1 MDSDIALAGAYE
13 DRPGGSGAWP
23 ELMPG
28 DVEEFGFDENPWA
41 WADFPGKGETERV
54 DIAGAHVTAVLV
66 TLDAAR
72 WLPATLEALAKLDT
86 RPTRLI
92 AIDNASTDATRT
104 LLDRAHDQGVLD
116 AVYGGSREFGFGD
129 AVNAALELDIAN
141 LQDDADTIGFRAVSA
156 RDTYW
161 LWLLHDD
168 AVVAPDALYQLLA
181 HVTTDQSIDLTG
193 PKLLLPRRRHGGQ
206 PISEIGVSISDTGRR
221 ELDLDVD
228 EIDQGQRDEPQERL
242 GVSTCGML
250 VRTAVWEQLDGLDP
264 ALPVFRDGVEF
275 GWRAHLNGY
284 RVVTTP
290 RAQLTHRQVGRAG
303 LRPHGLTGRRP
314 GKVDRLLGMLV
325 VAGHAPAKRL
335 PLVWLRLVWSCLL
348 RAVGYLIGK
357 VPGRALDEIL
367 ALGSFVAH
375 PGQLRGLRRRT
386 AAIDPAPGTDEVV
399 DSLRPPWWSG
409 LQVGLDA
416 LTGTASERYRL
427 VAGDSDVA
435 SIDELTGDDFS
446 SAIDARPKNVWLS
459 PAAITVAAAI
469 VASFIAARS
478 LLGSGSL
485 VAPALLPAHDSVVG
499 LWRTVVSAIPGA
511 PAQVTPPWE
520 ALAALASTAVFGQP
534 EWFTTLLLCGVV
546 PLSLLAA
553 YPLARRVINDRRVRL
568 WVCGTY
574 ALLPVLLGGTNQGRL
589 ALSVVAIGLPLLVMA
604 ARALVLRRTRTPEAW
619 RGGWGA
625 GVVLVALV
633 AFEPSMI
640 IFAVLVGILGA
651 IVLRRSPRKIG
662 RIGIALGVPLVVLLP
677 WWPTLISAPG
687 RLFVG
692 PDSALTGVTPA
703 APVWQLLLGR
713 EVGPGLPPLWVG
725 AVIFGVIWVVA
736 LLGLA
741 RRPARRAVVAAWAAA
756 LVAFGMAVVL
766 SRLVVSV
773 PPAGTEVRPWAGSYL
788 LLGFAALIISGG
800 MGLDGFSADVKERSF
815 SWLQPATVIAGIVVC
830 LISAG
835 GAVWWVL
842 AGAHGPI
849 ERSRLDAIPPYVM
862 NAMKSDARP
871 RLLAI
876 DLIDGT
882 ARYSVLADDHL
893 RLGDAD
899 RGFTF
904 GGSVAARE
912 QVDDLVVRLVA
923 GTADSDINPQLTN
936 LGIGY
941 VWVTGANDDIQAR
954 IDNTPGL
961 GTASGN
967 ERGIVW
973 KLEPTVARTVVVDG
987 SARLPIGTPP
997 APVPAGKQ
1005 QRQLRIGESAD
1016 VRWRAELNGST
1027 LAPAADGW
1035 QQVFALPADGGTVTY
1050 TLPSLMPWL
1059 LPLQGLVLLI
1069 AGVLA
1074 APAIRR
1080 PEVRDPAKTARRAAT
1095 LSELA

>member
-1 MDSDIALAGAYE
+1 MDSHITLTGSYE
-13 DRPGGSGAWP
+13 DRPGGSGAWSG
-23 ELMPG
+23 LMPV
-28 DVEEFGFDENPWA
+28 DVEDYGFDENPWA
-41 WADFPGKGETERV
+41 WADYV
-54 DIAGAHVTAVLV
+54 DEENHRADVTGAHVTAVLV

-86 RPTRLI
+86 RPARLI
-92 AIDNASTDATRT
+92 AIDNASKDATRT
-104 LLDRAHDQGVLD
+104 LLDRANNDGVLD
-116 AVYGGSREFGFGD
+116 AVYDGRREFGFGT
-129 AVNAALELDIAN
+129 AVETALELDAAN

-156 RDTYW
+156 EDSHW

-168 AVVAPDALYQLLA
+168 AVPAPDALYQLLA

-206 PISEIGVSISDTGRR
+206 PISEVGVSISGTGRR
-221 ELDLDVD
+221 ELDLDMD
-228 EIDQGQRDEPQERL
+228 EIDQGQRDQPQERL

-250 VRTAVWEQLDGLDP
+250 VRTAIWEQLNGLDP

-284 RVVTTP
+284 SVVTTP
-290 RAQLTHRQVGRAG
+290 RAQVTHRQVGRAG

-325 VAGHAPAKRL
+325 VAGHADSKML
-335 PLVWLRLVWSCLL
+335 PLVWLRLVWSCLV

-357 VPGRALDEIL
+357 VPGRALDEML
-367 ALGSFVAH
+367 ALGAFIAH
-375 PGQLRGLRRRT
+375 PRRI
-386 AAIDPAPGTDEVV
+386 AAFRKRVAAVDPVPGTREVV
-399 DSLRPPWWSG
+399 ESLRPRWWSG
-409 LQVGLDA
+409 LQVGVDA
-416 LTGTASERYRL
+416 VTGAASERYRSL
-427 VAGDSDVA
+427 AGDTDVA
-435 SIDELTGDDFS
+435 TLDELTGDDFS
-446 SAIDARPKNVWLS
+446 SANDERPRNVWLN
-459 PAAITVAAAI
+459 PVALTVAVAV

-478 LLGSGSL
+478 LFGRGSL
-485 VAPALLPAHDSVVG
+485 VGPALLPAHDSLIT
-499 LWRTVVSAIPGA
+499 LWRTVISAIPGA
-511 PAQVTPPWE
+511 PAQVTPPWV
-520 ALAALASTAVFGQP
+520 ALTALGSTVLFGQP
-534 EWFTTLLLCGVV
+534 EWFSTLLICGAV

-553 YPLARRVINDRRVRL
+553 YPVVRRVINDRRVRL
-568 WVCGTY
+568 WVSATY
-574 ALLPVLLGGTNQGRL
+574 ALLPALLGGTNQGRL
-589 ALSVVAIGLPLLVMA
+589 TLSVVAIGLPLLVLA
-604 ARALVLRRTRTPEAW
+604 ARGLVLRRTRTPEAW

-651 IVLRRSPRKIG
+651 VVLRRTPRKIG
-662 RIGIALGVPLVVLLP
+662 RIAIALGVPLVVLLP
-677 WWPTLISAPG
+677 WWPSLISAPG

-692 PDSALTGVTPA
+692 PDSVLDGVAPA
-703 APVWQLLLGR
+703 PEVWQLLLGR

-725 AVIFGVIWVVA
+725 AVVFGVIWIVA

-741 RRPARRAVVAAWAAA
+741 RRPARRAVLAAWAAA
-756 LVAFGMAVVL
+756 LLALSMAAVL
-766 SRLVVSV
+766 SKLVVAV
-773 PPAGTEVRPWAGSYL
+773 PPAGTDVRPWVGSYL
-788 LLGFAALIISGG
+788 LLGFAALLIGGG
-800 MGLDGFSADVKERSF
+800 MGLDGVSADMQERSF
-815 SWLQPATVIAGIVVC
+815 SWLQPASVLAGIAVC
-830 LISAG
+830 LVSVG

-849 ERSRLDAIPPYVM
+849 ERARLNAIPPYVM
-862 NAMKSDARP
+862 NDLKSDTRP

-876 DLIDGT
+876 DLSRGS
-882 ARYSVLADDHL
+882 ARYAVLADDYI

-904 GGSVAARE
+904 GGSVAAGQ
-912 QVDDLVVRLVA
+912 QVDDLVVRIVA
-923 GTADSDINPQLTN
+923 GTADADINPQLTS

-941 VWVTGANDDIQAR
+941 LWVTGADQDVKAR

-967 ERGIVW
+967 DRGIVW
-973 KLEPTVARTVVVDG
+973 KLEPAVARTVLVEG
-987 SARLPIGTPP
+987 PQRLAVGRSP
-997 APVPAGKQ
+997 ASVPAGAD
-1005 QRQLRIGESAD
+1005 QRQLQIGEAAD
-1016 VRWRAELNGST
+1016 VRWQAKLNGQALT
-1027 LAPAADGW
+1027 PASDGW
-1035 QQVFALPADGGTVTY
+1035 QQVFAVPAGAGTVTY
-1050 TLPSLMPWL
+1050 VLPSVMPWL
-1059 LPLQGLVLLI
+1059 LLAQGLVLLV

>member
-1 MDSDIALAGAYE
+1 MDSHITLTGSNE

-23 ELMPG
+23 ELMPVN
-28 DVEEFGFDENPWA
+28 VEDFGFDENPWA
-41 WADFPGKGETERV
+41 WADYVDDETERV
-54 DIAGAHVTAVLV
+54 DISAAHVVAVLV

-72 WLPATLEALAKLDT
+72 WLPATLEALAELDT

-92 AIDNASTDATRT
+92 AIDNASSDATRA

-116 AVYGGSREFGFGD
+116 AVYEGQRDFGFGT
-129 AVNAALELDIAN
+129 AVEAALESEAAN
-141 LQDDADTIGFRAVSA
+141 LQDDADTIGFRAISA
-156 RDTYW
+156 HDTRW

-168 AVVAPDALYQLLA
+168 AVPAPDALYQLLA
-181 HVTTDQSIDLTG
+181 HVTIDPSIDLTG

-206 PISEIGVSISDTGRR
+206 PISEVGVTISGTGRR

-250 VRTAVWEQLDGLDP
+250 VRTTVWEQLDGLDP

-303 LRPHGLTGRRP
+303 LRPRGLTGRRP

-325 VAGHAPAKRL
+325 VAGHAPRKRL

-357 VPGRALDEIL
+357 VPGRALDEMQ

-375 PGQLRGLRRRT
+375 PGRLRELRKRT
-386 AAIDPAPGTDEVV
+386 AAIDPAPGTGEFVE
-399 DSLRPPWWSG
+399 SLRPPWWSG
-409 LQVGLDA
+409 LRVGLDT
-416 LTGTASERYRL
+416 LTGAASERYRL

-435 SIDELTGDDFS
+435 TIDELTGDDFS
-446 SAIDARPKNVWLS
+446 SAIDDRPRNVWLS
-459 PAAITVAAAI
+459 PAAITTALAV
-469 VASFIAARS
+469 VASLIAARS
-478 LLGSGSL
+478 LFGRGSL
-485 VAPALLPAHDSVVG
+485 VAPALLPAHDNLIT
-499 LWRTVVSAIPGA
+499 LWRTVISAIPGA

-520 ALAALASTAVFGQP
+520 ALVALGSTAMFGQP
-534 EWFTTLLLCGVV
+534 EWLTTLLLCGVV
-546 PLSLLAA
+546 PLTLLAA
-553 YPLARRVINDRRVRL
+553 YPLARRLINDRRVRL
-568 WVCGTY
+568 WVSGTY

-589 ALSVVAIGLPLLVMA
+589 ALSVVAISLPLLAMA

-692 PDSALTGVTPA
+692 PDSALAGVTPA
-703 APVWQLLLGR
+703 APAWQLLLGR
-713 EVGPGLPPLWVG
+713 DVGPGLPPLWVG
-725 AVIFGVIWVVA
+725 AVIFGVIWLVA

-741 RRPARRAVVAAWAAA
+741 RRPARRAVLAAWAVA
-756 LVAFGMAVVL
+756 LVALGMAVVL
-766 SRLVVSV
+766 SRLVVAV
-773 PPAGTEVRPWAGSYL
+773 PPAGTEVRPWIGSYL
-788 LLGFAALIISGG
+788 LLGFAALIIGGG
-800 MGLDGFSADVKERSF
+800 MGLDGFSRDMKERSF
-815 SWLQPATVIAGIVVC
+815 SWLQPASVLAGIAVC
-830 LISAG
+830 LVSVG

-849 ERSRLDAIPPYVM
+849 ERSRLNAIPPYVM

-876 DLIDGT
+876 DLSDGT
-882 ARYSVLADDHL
+882 ARYAVLADDHL

-899 RGFTF
+899 RGFTY

-923 GTADSDINPQLTN
+923 GTADSDINPQLTD

-941 VWVTGANDDIQAR
+941 VWVTGANEDIKAR

-973 KLEPTVARTVVVDG
+973 KLEPAVARTVLIDG
-987 SARLPIGTPP
+987 SSRLAVGRPP
-997 APVPAGKQ
+997 APVPAGGQ
-1005 QRQLRIGESAD
+1005 ERQLQIGESAD
-1016 VRWRAELNGST
+1016 VRWRAELDSRT
-1027 LAPAADGW
+1027 LASVADGW
-1035 QQVFALPADGGTVTY
+1035 QQVFAVPADGGTVTFA
-1050 TLPSLMPWL
+1050 LPSLMPWL
-1059 LPLQGLVLLI
+1059 LPAQGLVLLV

>member
-1 MDSDIALAGAYE
+1 MDSHITLTGSNE

-23 ELMPG
+23 ELMPVN
-28 DVEEFGFDENPWA
+28 VEDFGFDENPWA
-41 WADFPGKGETERV
+41 WADYVDDETERV
-54 DIAGAHVTAVLV
+54 DISAAHVVAVLV

-72 WLPATLEALAKLDT
+72 WLPATLEALAELDT

-92 AIDNASTDATRT
+92 AIDNASSDATRA

-116 AVYGGSREFGFGD
+116 AVYEGQRDFGFGT
-129 AVNAALELDIAN
+129 AVEAALESEAAN
-141 LQDDADTIGFRAVSA
+141 LQDDADTIGFRAISA
-156 RDTYW
+156 HDTRW

-168 AVVAPDALYQLLA
+168 AVPAPDALYQLLA
-181 HVTTDQSIDLTG
+181 HVTIDPSIDLTG

-206 PISEIGVSISDTGRR
+206 PISEVGVTISGTGRR

-250 VRTAVWEQLDGLDP
+250 VRTTVWEQLDGLDP

-303 LRPHGLTGRRP
+303 LRPRGLTGRRP

-325 VAGHAPAKRL
+325 VAGHAPRKRL

-357 VPGRALDEIL
+357 VPGRALDEMQ

-375 PGQLRGLRRRT
+375 PGRLRELRKRT
-386 AAIDPAPGTDEVV
+386 AAIDPAPGTGEFVE
-399 DSLRPPWWSG
+399 SLRPPWWSG
-409 LQVGLDA
+409 LRVGLDT
-416 LTGTASERYRL
+416 LTGAASERYRL

-435 SIDELTGDDFS
+435 TIDELTGDDFS
-446 SAIDARPKNVWLS
+446 SAIDDRPRNVWLS
-459 PAAITVAAAI
+459 PAAITTALAV
-469 VASFIAARS
+469 VASLIAARS
-478 LLGSGSL
+478 LFGRGSL
-485 VAPALLPAHDSVVG
+485 VAPALLPAHDNLIT
-499 LWRTVVSAIPGA
+499 LWRTVISAIPGA

-520 ALAALASTAVFGQP
+520 ALVALGSTAMFGQP
-534 EWFTTLLLCGVV
+534 EWLTTLLLCGVV
-546 PLSLLAA
+546 PLTLLAA
-553 YPLARRVINDRRVRL
+553 YPLARRLINDRRVRL
-568 WVCGTY
+568 WVSGTY

-589 ALSVVAIGLPLLVMA
+589 ALSVVAISLPLLVMA

-692 PDSALTGVTPA
+692 PDSALAGVTPA
-703 APVWQLLLGR
+703 APAWQLLLGR
-713 EVGPGLPPLWVG
+713 DVGPGLPPLWVG
-725 AVIFGVIWVVA
+725 AVIFGVIWLVA

-741 RRPARRAVVAAWAAA
+741 RRPARRAVLAAWAAA
-756 LVAFGMAVVL
+756 LVALGMAVVL
-766 SRLVVSV
+766 SRLVVAV
-773 PPAGTEVRPWAGSYL
+773 PPAGTEVRPWIGSYL
-788 LLGFAALIISGG
+788 LLGFAALIIGGG
-800 MGLDGFSADVKERSF
+800 MGLDGFSRDMKERSF
-815 SWLQPATVIAGIVVC
+815 SWLQPASVLAGIAVC
-830 LISAG
+830 LVSVG

-849 ERSRLDAIPPYVM
+849 ERSRLNAIPPYVM

-876 DLIDGT
+876 DLSDGT
-882 ARYSVLADDHL
+882 ARYAVLADDHL

-899 RGFTF
+899 RGFTY

-923 GTADSDINPQLTN
+923 GTADSDINPQLTD

-941 VWVTGANDDIQAR
+941 VWVTGANEDIKAR

-973 KLEPTVARTVVVDG
+973 KLEPAVARTVLIDG
-987 SARLPIGTPP
+987 SSRLAVGRPP
-997 APVPAGKQ
+997 APVPAGGQ
-1005 QRQLRIGESAD
+1005 ERQLQIGESAD
-1016 VRWRAELNGST
+1016 VRWRAELDSRT
-1027 LAPAADGW
+1027 LASVADGW
-1035 QQVFALPADGGTVTY
+1035 QQVFAVPADGGTVTFA
-1050 TLPSLMPWL
+1050 LPSLMPWL
-1059 LPLQGLVLLI
+1059 LPAQGLVLLV

>member
-1 MDSDIALAGAYE
+1 MDSDTALAGAYD
-13 DRPGGSGAWP
+13 DRPGGTRAWP
-23 ELMPG
+23 ELMQA
-28 DVEEFGFDENPWA
+28 DVEDFGLEENPWA
-41 WADFPGKGETERV
+41 WADFGEEDQRQRI

-66 TLDAAR
+66 TFDAAR
-72 WLPATLEALAKLDT
+72 WLPATLAALAKLDP

-104 LLDRAHDQGVLD
+104 LLDVAHDDGVLD
-116 AVYGGSREFGFGD
+116 AVYDGRRKFGFGA
-129 AVNAALELDIAN
+129 AVEAALEFDAAN

-156 RDTYW
+156 RDSHW

-168 AVVAPDALYQLLA
+168 AVPTPDALYELLA
-181 HVTTDQSIDLTG
+181 HVTVDQSIDLTG
-193 PKLLLPRRRHGGQ
+193 PKLLLPRHRHGGQ
-206 PISEIGVSISDTGRR
+206 PISEVGVSISGTGRR
-221 ELDLDVD
+221 ELDLDMD

-250 VRTAVWEQLDGLDP
+250 VRTTVWKELGGLDP
-264 ALPVFRDGVEF
+264 TLPVFRDGVEF

-303 LRPHGLTGRRP
+303 LRPRGLTGRRP
-314 GKVDRLLGMLV
+314 GMVDRLLGMLV
-325 VAGHAPAKRL
+325 VAGHAPSKML
-335 PLVWLRLVWSCLL
+335 PLVWLRLVWSCLV
-348 RAVGYLIGK
+348 RALGYLVGK
-357 VPGRALDEIL
+357 VPGRALDEMR

-375 PGQLRGLRRRT
+375 PDRLRELRSRT
-386 AAIDPAPGTDEVV
+386 AEIDPAPGANQVV

-409 LQVGLDA
+409 LRVGVDA
-416 LTGTASERYRL
+416 LTGAASERYRSL
-427 VAGDSDVA
+427 AGDSDVA
-435 SIDELTGDDFS
+435 SIDELTGDEFS
-446 SAIDARPKNVWLS
+446 SATEERSKNLLLS
-459 PAAITVAAAI
+459 PTALLMVVAV
-469 VASFIAARS
+469 VASLIAARS
-478 LLGSGSL
+478 LFGTGSL
-485 VAPALLPAHDSVVG
+485 VAPALLPAHDSVISM
-499 LWRTVVSAIPGA
+499 WRTVVSAIPGA

-520 ALAALASTAVFGQP
+520 ALTALGSTAMLGQP
-534 EWFTTLLLCGVV
+534 EWLITLLLCGVV

-553 YPLARRVINDRRVRL
+553 YPLARRLINDRRVRL

-589 ALSVVAIGLPLLVMA
+589 ALSVVAICLPLLVMA
-604 ARALVLRRTRTPEAW
+604 ARGLVLRRTRTAEAW

-640 IFAVLVGILGA
+640 IFALLVGIFGA
-651 IVLRRSPRKIG
+651 IALRSSPRKIG

-677 WWPTLISAPG
+677 WWPTLISTPG

-692 PDSALTGVTPA
+692 PDSVLGGVTPA
-703 APVWQLLLGR
+703 VPVWQLLFGR
-713 EVGPGLPPLWVG
+713 DIGPGLPPLWVG
-725 AVIFGVIWVVA
+725 AVVFGVIWIA
-736 LLGLA
+736 AILGLA
-741 RRPARRAVVAAWAAA
+741 RRPARRAVLAAWAAA
-756 LVAFGMAVVL
+756 LVALGMAVLL

-773 PPAGTEVRPWAGSYL
+773 PPAGTEVRPWVGSYL
-788 LLGFAALIISGG
+788 LLAFAALIMCGG
-800 MGLDGFSADVKERSF
+800 MGLDGFSGDMTERSF
-815 SWLQPATVIAGIVVC
+815 SWLQPATVLAGIAVC
-830 LISAG
+830 LVSVG
-835 GAVWWVL
+835 GAAWWVL

-849 ERSRLDAIPPYVM
+849 ERARLDSIPPYVM
-862 NAMKSDARP
+862 NAIKSAARP

-876 DLIDGT
+876 DLSDGT
-882 ARYSVLADDHL
+882 ARYSVLADDQL

-904 GGSVAARE
+904 GGSIAARE

-923 GTADSDINPQLTN
+923 GTADSDINPQLAD

-941 VWVTGANDDIQAR
+941 VWVTGANEDIKAR

-973 KLEPTVARTVVVDG
+973 KLEPAVARTVLIDG
-987 SARLPIGTPP
+987 SARLPLGPP
-997 APVPAGKQ
+997 PVPVPPGSQ
-1005 QRQLRIGESAD
+1005 ERQLQIGESAD
-1016 VRWRAELNGST
+1016 MRWRAELNGQA
-1027 LAPAADGW
+1027 LAPVADGW
-1035 QQVFALPADGGTVTY
+1035 QQVFALPAPGGTVTY
-1050 TLPSLMPWL
+1050 VLPSLMPLL
-1059 LPLQGLVLLI
+1059 LPAQGLVLLV

-1080 PEVRDPAKTARRAAT
+1080 PEVRDPAKSARRAAT

>member
-1 MDSDIALAGAYE
+1 MDSDTALAGAYD
-13 DRPGGSGAWP
+13 DRPGGTRAWP
-23 ELMPG
+23 ELMQT
-28 DVEEFGFDENPWA
+28 DVEDFGLEENPWA
-41 WADFPGKGETERV
+41 WADFGEEDQRQRI
-54 DIAGAHVTAVLV
+54 DIADAHVTAVLV
-66 TLDAAR
+66 TFDAAR
-72 WLPATLEALAKLDT
+72 WLPATLAALAKLDP

-104 LLDRAHDQGVLD
+104 ILDVAHDDGVLD
-116 AVYGGSREFGFGD
+116 AVYDGRRKFGFGA
-129 AVNAALELDIAN
+129 AVEAALEFDAAN

-156 RDTYW
+156 RDSHW

-168 AVVAPDALYQLLA
+168 AVPAPDALYELLA
-181 HVTTDQSIDLTG
+181 HVTVDQSIDLTG
-193 PKLLLPRRRHGGQ
+193 PKLLLPRHRHGGQ
-206 PISEIGVSISDTGRR
+206 PISEVGVSISGTGRR
-221 ELDLDVD
+221 ELDLDMD

-250 VRTAVWEQLDGLDP
+250 VRTTVWKELGGLDP
-264 ALPVFRDGVEF
+264 TLPVFRDGVEF

-303 LRPHGLTGRRP
+303 LRPRGLTGRSP
-314 GKVDRLLGMLV
+314 GMVDRLLGMLV
-325 VAGHAPAKRL
+325 VAGHAPSKML
-335 PLVWLRLVWSCLL
+335 PLVWLRLVWSCLV
-348 RAVGYLIGK
+348 RALGYLVGK
-357 VPGRALDEIL
+357 VPGRALDEMR

-375 PGQLRGLRRRT
+375 PDRLRELRSRT
-386 AAIDPAPGTDEVV
+386 AEIDPAPGANQVV

-409 LQVGLDA
+409 LRVGVDA
-416 LTGTASERYRL
+416 LTGAASERYRSL
-427 VAGDSDVA
+427 AGDSDVA
-435 SIDELTGDDFS
+435 SIDELTGDEFS
-446 SAIDARPKNVWLS
+446 SATEERSKNLWLS
-459 PAAITVAAAI
+459 PTALLMVVAV
-469 VASFIAARS
+469 VASLIAARS
-478 LLGSGSL
+478 LFGTGSL
-485 VAPALLPAHDSVVG
+485 VAPALLPAHDSVISM
-499 LWRTVVSAIPGA
+499 WRTVVSAIPGA

-520 ALAALASTAVFGQP
+520 ALTALGSTAMLGQP
-534 EWFTTLLLCGVV
+534 EWLITLLLCGVV

-553 YPLARRVINDRRVRL
+553 YPLARRLINDRRVRL

-589 ALSVVAIGLPLLVMA
+589 ALSVVAICLPLLVMA
-604 ARALVLRRTRTPEAW
+604 ARGLVLRRTRTAEAW

-640 IFAVLVGILGA
+640 IFALLVGILGA
-651 IVLRRSPRKIG
+651 IALRSSPRKIG

-677 WWPTLISAPG
+677 WWPTLISTPG

-692 PDSALTGVTPA
+692 PDSVLGGVTPA
-703 APVWQLLLGR
+703 VPVWQLLFGR
-713 EVGPGLPPLWVG
+713 DIGPGLPPLWVG
-725 AVIFGVIWVVA
+725 AVVFGVIWIA
-736 LLGLA
+736 AILGLA
-741 RRPARRAVVAAWAAA
+741 RRPARRAVLAAWAAA
-756 LVAFGMAVVL
+756 LVALGMAVLL

-773 PPAGTEVRPWAGSYL
+773 PPAGTEVRPWVGSYL
-788 LLGFAALIISGG
+788 LLAFAALIMCGG
-800 MGLDGFSADVKERSF
+800 MGLDGFSGDMTERSF
-815 SWLQPATVIAGIVVC
+815 SWLQPATVLAGIAVC
-830 LISAG
+830 LVSVG
-835 GAVWWVL
+835 GAAWWVL

-849 ERSRLDAIPPYVM
+849 ERARLDSIPPYVM
-862 NAMKSDARP
+862 NAIKSAARP

-876 DLIDGT
+876 DLSDGT
-882 ARYSVLADDHL
+882 ARYSVLADDQL

-904 GGSVAARE
+904 GGSIAARE

-923 GTADSDINPQLTN
+923 GTADSDINPQLAD

-941 VWVTGANDDIQAR
+941 VWVTGANEDIKAR

-973 KLEPTVARTVVVDG
+973 KLEPAVARTVLIDG
-987 SARLPIGTPP
+987 SARLPLGPP
-997 APVPAGKQ
+997 PVPVPPGSQ
-1005 QRQLRIGESAD
+1005 ERQLQIGESAD
-1016 VRWRAELNGST
+1016 MRWRAELNGQA
-1027 LAPAADGW
+1027 LAPVADGW
-1035 QQVFALPADGGTVTY
+1035 QQVFALPAPGGTVTY
-1050 TLPSLMPWL
+1050 VLPSLMPLL
-1059 LPLQGLVLLI
+1059 LPAQGLVLLV

-1080 PEVRDPAKTARRAAT
+1080 PEVRDPAKSARRAAT

>member
-23 ELMPG
+23 ELMPVN
-28 DVEEFGFDENPWA
+28 VEEFGFDENPWA
-41 WADFPGKGETERV
+41 WAEFPEDAATERV
-54 DIAGAHVTAVLV
+54 DIAGTHVIAVLV
-66 TLDAAR
+66 ALDAAR
-72 WLPATLEALAKLDT
+72 WLPATLDALAKLDT

-104 LLDRAHDQGVLD
+104 LLDRALDEGVLD
-116 AVYGGSREFGFGD
+116 AVYDGSREFGFGA
-129 AVNAALELDIAN
+129 AVNAALEFDAAN

-156 RDTYW
+156 QDTHW

-168 AVVAPDALYQLLA
+168 AVPAPDALYQLLA

-206 PISEIGVSISDTGRR
+206 PISEVGVSISDTGRR

-250 VRTAVWEQLDGLDP
+250 VRTAVWQELDGLDP

-290 RAQLTHRQVGRAG
+290 ASQLTHRQVGRAG
-303 LRPHGLTGRRP
+303 LRPRGITGRRP
-314 GKVDRLLGMLV
+314 GKIDRLLGMLV
-325 VAGHAPAKRL
+325 VAGHARKKML
-335 PLVWLRLVWSCLL
+335 PLVWLRLVWSCLV

-357 VPGRALDEIL
+357 VPGRALDEML

-375 PGQLRGLRRRT
+375 PGRLRDIRTRT
-386 AAIDPAPGTDEVV
+386 AAIDPVPGTDEVV

-409 LQVGLDA
+409 LQAGLDA

-435 SIDELTGDDFS
+435 TIDELTGDDFS
-446 SAIDARPKNVWLS
+446 SATDSRPKNLWLS
-459 PAAITVAAAI
+459 PAAITVAVAV

-478 LLGSGSL
+478 LYGSGSL
-485 VAPALLPAHDSVVG
+485 VAPALLPAHDSIVS

-520 ALAALASTAVFGQP
+520 ALAALASTAMFGQP

-568 WVCGTY
+568 WVCATY

-589 ALSVVAIGLPLLVMA
+589 ALSVVAIGMPLLVMA

-625 GVVLVALV
+625 GVVLVILV

-651 IVLRRSPRKIG
+651 IVLRHSPRKIG
-662 RIGIALGVPLVVLLP
+662 RIGIALGVPLVVMLP
-677 WWPTLISAPG
+677 WWPTVISTPG

-692 PDSALTGVTPA
+692 PDSVLAGVTQA
-703 APVWQLLLGR
+703 APVWQLMLGR
-713 EVGPGLPPLWVG
+713 DVGPGLPPLWVG
-725 AVIFGVIWVVA
+725 GVIFGIIWLVA
-736 LLGLA
+736 LVGLA
-741 RRPARRAVVAAWAAA
+741 RRPARRAVLAAWAGA
-756 LVAFGMAVVL
+756 LVAFGMAVVI

-773 PPAGTEVRPWAGSYL
+773 PPAGTEVQPWVGSYL
-788 LLGFAALIISGG
+788 LLGFAALILGAG
-800 MGLDGFSADVKERSF
+800 LGLDGFSTDMKVRSF
-815 SWLQPATVIAGIVVC
+815 SWLQPATVLAGIAVC
-830 LISAG
+830 LISVG

-849 ERSRLDAIPPYVM
+849 ERSRLNAIPPYVM

-876 DLIDGT
+876 DLSDGT
-882 ARYSVLADDHL
+882 ARYSVLADDYP

-904 GGSVAARE
+904 GGSVSARE

-923 GTADSDINPQLTN
+923 GTADSDINQQLTS

-941 VWVTGANDDIQAR
+941 VWVTGANDDSKAR

-973 KLEPTVARTVVVDG
+973 KLEPAVARTVVVDG
-987 SARLPIGTPP
+987 STRLPIGSPP
-997 APVPAGKQ
+997 APVPAGNQ
-1005 QRQLRIGESAD
+1005 QRQLQLGESAD
-1016 VRWRAELNGST
+1016 MRWRAELDGRT
-1027 LAPAADGW
+1027 LAPVANGW
-1035 QQVFALPADGGTVTY
+1035 QQVFALPGDGGTVTY
-1050 TLPSLMPWL
+1050 MLPSLMPWL
-1059 LPLQGLVLLI
+1059 LPFQGLVLLV

>member
-1 MDSDIALAGAYE
+1 MDSDIALAGAHD

-23 ELMPG
+23 ELMQA
-28 DVEEFGFDENPWA
+28 DVDDYGLEENPWA
-41 WADFPGKGETERV
+41 WADFPEEDERQRIDV
-54 DIAGAHVTAVLV
+54 AGAHVTAVLV
-66 TLDAAR
+66 TFDAAR
-72 WLPATLEALAKLDT
+72 WLPATLAALAKLDT

-104 LLDRAHDQGVLD
+104 LLDLARDDGVLD
-116 AVYGGSREFGFGD
+116 AVYDGRREFGFGT
-129 AVNAALELDIAN
+129 AVKAALDSDAAN
-141 LQDDADTIGFRAVSA
+141 LHDAADTIGLRAISA
-156 RDTYW
+156 NDSYW

-168 AVVAPDALYQLLA
+168 AVPAPDALYELLA
-181 HVTTDQSIDLTG
+181 HVTVDQSIDLTG

-206 PISEIGVSISDTGRR
+206 PISEVGVSISGTGRR
-221 ELDLDVD
+221 ELDLDLD

-250 VRTAVWEQLDGLDP
+250 VRATVWKELGGFDP
-264 ALPVFRDGVEF
+264 TLPVFRDGVEF

-290 RAQLTHRQVGRAG
+290 SAQITHRQVGRAG
-303 LRPHGLTGRRP
+303 LRPRGLTGRRP
-314 GKVDRLLGMLV
+314 GAVDRLLGMLV
-325 VAGHAPAKRL
+325 VAGHAPSKML
-335 PLVWLRLVWSCLL
+335 PLVWLRLVWSCLV
-348 RAVGYLIGK
+348 RAVGYLVGK
-357 VPGRALDEIL
+357 VPGRALDEML

-375 PGQLRGLRRRT
+375 PGRLRALRSRT
-386 AAIDPAPGTDEVV
+386 ADIDPAPGANQVV

-409 LQVGLDA
+409 LRVGVDA
-416 LTGTASERYRL
+416 LTGAASERYRSL
-427 VAGDSDVA
+427 AGDSDVA
-435 SIDELTGDDFS
+435 SIDELTGDEFS
-446 SAIDARPKNVWLS
+446 SATEERSKNLWLS
-459 PAAITVAAAI
+459 PTALLMAVAV
-469 VASFIAARS
+469 VASLIAARS
-478 LLGSGSL
+478 LFGAGSL
-485 VAPALLPAHDSVVG
+485 VAPALLPARDSVISM
-499 LWRTVVSAIPGA
+499 WRTVVNAIPGA

-520 ALAALASTAVFGQP
+520 ALTALGSTALLGQS
-534 EWFTTLLLCGVV
+534 EWLITLLLCGVV

-553 YPLARRVINDRRVRL
+553 YPLARRLINDRRVRL

-574 ALLPVLLGGTNQGRL
+574 ALLPVLLGSTNQGRL
-589 ALSVVAIGLPLLVMA
+589 ALSVVAICLPLLVMA
-604 ARALVLRRTRTPEAW
+604 ARGLVLRRTRTPEAW

-640 IFAVLVGILGA
+640 IFALLVAILGA

-662 RIGIALGVPLVVLLP
+662 RIAIALGVPLVVLLP
-677 WWPTLISAPG
+677 WWPTVIATPG

-692 PDSALTGVTPA
+692 PDSALGGVTQA
-703 APVWQLLLGR
+703 APVWQLLFGR
-713 EVGPGLPPLWVG
+713 DVGPGLPPLWVG
-725 AVIFGVIWVVA
+725 AVIFGVIWIVA
-736 LLGLA
+736 IVGLA
-741 RRPARRAVVAAWAAA
+741 RRPARRAVLAAWAAA
-756 LVAFGMAVVL
+756 LVALGMAVLL

-773 PPAGTEVRPWAGSYL
+773 PPAGTEARPWVGSYL
-788 LLGFAALIISGG
+788 LLAFAALIIGGG
-800 MGLDGFSADVKERSF
+800 MGLDGFSGDMTERSF
-815 SWLQPATVIAGIVVC
+815 SWLQPATVLAGIAVC
-830 LISAG
+830 LVSVG
-835 GAVWWVL
+835 GAAWWVL

-849 ERSRLDAIPPYVM
+849 ERTRLNSIPPYVT
-862 NAMKSDARP
+862 NAMKADARP

-876 DLIDGT
+876 DLSDGT
-882 ARYSVLADDHL
+882 ARYSVLADDYP

-941 VWVTGANDDIQAR
+941 VWVTGANEDMKAR

-973 KLEPTVARTVVVDG
+973 KLEPAVARAVLVDG
-987 SARLPIGTPP
+987 SARLPLGPQ
-997 APVPAGKQ
+997 PVPVPPGTQ
-1005 QRQLRIGESAD
+1005 ERRLQIGESAD
-1016 VRWRAELNGST
+1016 MRWRAELNGQT
-1027 LAPAADGW
+1027 LAPVGDEW
-1035 QQVFALPADGGTVTY
+1035 QQVFALPALGGTVTY
-1050 TLPSLMPWL
+1050 VLPSLMPML
-1059 LPLQGLVLLI
+1059 LPVQGLVLLV